1 MALCCQVTVTATSY
15 LTLKRR
21 WKAQKKFCLGLLGKY
36 VCICIIAM
44 SKNTKFYLNWIE
56 FMRGWIIIYFY
67 TGLIWFVPLSSCL
80 LANLIVTR
88 IYPEEHKD
96 HLTVNAK
103 DKETD
108 AYTLTQP
115 IKNNWFMT
123 KECRLFGPFIAV
135 NISLLAIYLAI
146 YYLTYAAYRR
156 SRPPTSALLECE
168 QREM

>member
-1 MALCCQVTVTATSY
+1 M
-15 LTLKRR
+15 
-21 WKAQKKFCLGLLGKY
+21 
-36 VCICIIAM
+36 
-44 SKNTKFYLNWIE
+44 
-56 FMRGWIIIYFY
+56 YFY
-67 TGLIWFVPLSSCL
+67 IGLIWFVPLSSCL

-146 YYLTYAAYRR
+146 YYLTNSAYRR
-156 SRPPTSALLECE
+156 ARPPSSALLECE

>member
-21 WKAQKKFCLGLLGKY
+21 WKAQKKFCLGLLGKFW
-36 VCICIIAM
+36 CICILAM
-44 SKNTKFYLNWIE
+44 SKNKIYLNSIK
-56 FMRGWIIIYFY
+56 FMIGWIIIYCY
-67 TGLIWFVPLSSCL
+67 IGLIWFVPLSSCL

-146 YYLTYAAYRR
+146 YYLTNAAYRR

>member
-1 MALCCQVTVTATSY
+1 MKVL
-15 LTLKRR
+15 L
-21 WKAQKKFCLGLLGKY
+21 FCL
-36 VCICIIAM
+36 
-44 SKNTKFYLNWIE
+44 
-56 FMRGWIIIYFY
+56 IIIYLY
-67 TGLIWFVPLSSCL
+67 IGLIWFVPLSSCL

-146 YYLTYAAYRR
+146 YYLTNAAYRR
-156 SRPPTSALLECE
+156 ARPPSSALLECE

>member
-21 WKAQKKFCLGLLGKY
+21 WKAQKKFCMGLLGKFW
-36 VCICIIAM
+36 CICIMAM
-44 SKNTKFYLNWIE
+44 SKSKIYLNSIK
-56 FMRGWIIIYFY
+56 FMIGWIIIYFY
-67 TGLIWFVPLSSCL
+67 IGLIWFVPLSSCL

-146 YYLTYAAYRR
+146 YYLTNAAYRR
-156 SRPPTSALLECE
+156 SRPPSSALLECE